1 MDLRRLIVLARA
13 WLPLALLCAA
23 LAGVG
28 GFLVSNLEQPVYEAR
43 TRLIVGQALSAANPD
58 YSQLQVAQ
66 NLSATYAVVAETSP
80 ILGAVG
86 SKLSP
91 PLSPGALASRVQV
104 DAPRDSTFLYISA
117 QDTDPARAAAIA
129 NGLAAQLIAA
139 SPSIQG
145 REAAFQESIDQDL
158 AATQALIERTQA
170 RADALIAVAN
180 PTAEQETELQAL
192 EGRLAS
198 LRSTYTTLLSF
209 SSGSAT
215 NLLTVLD
222 PAAPPTSPVSPRIL
236 FNTLLAAALGML
248 VVVGVAFVA
257 EQLDDRIKDPD
268 AVQDV
273 AGLSTLGTIARM
285 TSGRGRKEFYQLAG
299 LLYPR
304 SSFAEAYRTLRTNIE
319 FASLDAPVRTLLV
332 TSSAPGEGKTV
343 TAANLAIVFAQ
354 SGRTVILVD
363 ADLRKPGVDS
373 IFNLPNTRGLTDLLR
388 HQSISVEAVANSTEQ
403 DNLRVVT
410 TGPLPPNPAEL
421 LGSQRMRTVVQRLQE
436 AADLVIFDSPPLL
449 AVTDAAVMGSYLD
462 GTLFV
467 IDAAKGRRRLVRMGR
482 ETLARS
488 GTKTLGAVLNRVP
501 AVTRFGY
508 GGYYGR
514 VGETPAASCRRHG
527 RRTARRVDRP
537 VSTLANVQLPR
548 AARARISANRS
559 RSAPR
564 S

>member
-13 WLPLALLCAA
+13 WLPLALICAA
-23 LAGVG
+23 LAGVA

-66 NLSATYAVVAETSP
+66 NLSATYAVVAKTGP

-104 DAPRDSTFLYISA
+104 DAPRDSTFLNISA

-129 NGLAAQLIAA
+129 NGLAAQLIDA
-139 SPSIQG
+139 SPTIQG
-145 REAAFQESIDQDL
+145 REAAFQQSIDEDL
-158 AATQALIERTQA
+158 AATQALIERTQTS
-170 RADALIAVAN
+170 ADALVEVAN
-180 PTAEQETELQAL
+180 PTVQQETELQAL

-285 TSGRGRKEFYQLAG
+285 TSSRGRKEFYQLAG
-299 LLYPR
+299 LLYP
-304 SSFAEAYRTLRTNIE
+304 SLELR
-319 FASLDAPVRTLLV
+319 
-332 TSSAPGEGKTV
+332 GG
-343 TAANLAIVFAQ
+343 
-354 SGRTVILVD
+354 
-363 ADLRKPGVDS
+363 
-373 IFNLPNTRGLTDLLR
+373 LP
-388 HQSISVEAVANSTEQ
+388 
-403 DNLRVVT
+403 
-410 TGPLPPNPAEL
+410 
-421 LGSQRMRTVVQRLQE
+421 
-436 AADLVIFDSPPLL
+436 
-449 AVTDAAVMGSYLD
+449 DAAHEYR
-462 GTLFV
+462 
-467 IDAAKGRRRLVRMGR
+467 IRL
-482 ETLARS
+482 
-488 GTKTLGAVLNRVP
+488 P
-501 AVTRFGY
+501 
-508 GGYYGR
+508 
-514 VGETPAASCRRHG
+514 
-527 RRTARRVDRP
+527 
-537 VSTLANVQLPR
+537 
-548 AARARISANRS
+548 
-559 RSAPR
+559 
-564 S
+564 